1 MNNIINISE
10 RLKCVASLVNK
21 GARVADIGTDHAYLP
36 IYLVQNGIS
45 DKVYACD
52 VRKEPLRR
60 AGLHIDEYGLSDKI
74 TTRLCDGLKGI
85 NKGDVDTITI
95 CGMGGKLMKNIL
107 EAGIDKLVDNT
118 QLVLSAQSELRDFR
132 EYLLETGIDIK
143 SEHMLL
149 EDGKYYFIFDCVY
162 NASFKKHFNENIIA
176 NEDRSGNI
184 SPKDNEKLQDNT
196 KLKYNMEQK
205 DNINQEADVNKREIT
220 FYKEEELRYGK
231 YLLDNKSEVL
241 YEYLNKELA
250 GCNNIRNNLLG
261 KEQSIAVKKR
271 ILAIDD
277 DIRVINKAL
286 KRFDK

>member
-45 DKVYACD
+45 NKVYACD

-60 AGLHIDEYGLSDKI
+60 AKLHIDEYGLSDKI
-74 TTRLCDGLKGI
+74 TTQLCDGLKGI
-85 NKGDVDTITI
+85 NKGDVDTVTI

-107 EAGIDKLVDNT
+107 KAGIDKLGDNT

-132 EYLLETGIDIK
+132 KYLLETGIDIK

-162 NASFKKHFNENIIA
+162 NTQDEYYLNVTNIQQNNIYEHAAVAGDIHNNNIHNNDSHKEDNDKK
-176 NEDRSGNI
+176 
-184 SPKDNEKLQDNT
+184 K
-196 KLKYNMEQK
+196 
-205 DNINQEADVNKREIT
+205 IT
-220 FYKEEELRYGK
+220 AYAEEELRYGR

-241 YEYLNKELA
+241 YEYLNKELTS
-250 GCNNIRNNLLG
+250 CNNIRNSLINN
-261 KEQSIAVKKR
+261 KEQSISIKSR
-271 ILAIDD
+271 IHAIDE
-277 DIRVINKAL
+277 DIAVINKAL
-286 KRFDK
+286 GRWKE

>member
-45 DKVYACD
+45 NKVYACD

-60 AGLHIDEYGLSDKI
+60 AKLHIDEYGLSDKI
-74 TTRLCDGLKGI
+74 TTKLCDGLKGI
-85 NKGDVDTITI
+85 NKGDVDTVTI

-107 EAGIDKLVDNT
+107 KAGIDKLGDNT

-132 EYLLETGIDIK
+132 KYLLETGIDIK

-162 NASFKKHFNENIIA
+162 NTQDEYYLNVTNIQQNNIYENAASAGDIHNNNIHNNDSHKEDNDKEYNDKK
-176 NEDRSGNI
+176 
-184 SPKDNEKLQDNT
+184 K
-196 KLKYNMEQK
+196 
-205 DNINQEADVNKREIT
+205 IT
-220 FYKEEELRYGK
+220 AYAEEELRYGR

-241 YEYLNKELA
+241 YEYLNKELTS
-250 GCNNIRNNLLG
+250 CNNIRNSLINN
-261 KEQSIAVKKR
+261 KEQSISIKSR
-271 ILAIDD
+271 IHAIDE
-277 DIRVINKAL
+277 DIAVINKAL
-286 KRFDK
+286 ERWKE

>member
-45 DKVYACD
+45 NKVYACD

-60 AGLHIDEYGLSDKI
+60 AKLHIDEYGLSDKI
-74 TTRLCDGLKGI
+74 TTQLCDGLKGI
-85 NKGDVDTITI
+85 NKGDVDTVTI
-95 CGMGGKLMKNIL
+95 CGMGGKLMKNIIK
-107 EAGIDKLVDNT
+107 AGIDKLGDNT

-132 EYLLETGIDIK
+132 KYLLEAGIYIK

-162 NASFKKHFNENIIA
+162 NTQDEYYLNVTSIQQNNIYENAASAGDIHNNNIHNNDSHKEDNDKEDNDKK
-176 NEDRSGNI
+176 
-184 SPKDNEKLQDNT
+184 K
-196 KLKYNMEQK
+196 
-205 DNINQEADVNKREIT
+205 IT
-220 FYKEEELRYGK
+220 AYAEEELRYGR

-241 YEYLNKELA
+241 YEYLNKELTS
-250 GCNNIRNNLLG
+250 CNNIRNSLINN
-261 KEQSIAVKKR
+261 KEQSISIKSR
-271 ILAIDD
+271 IHAIDE
-277 DIRVINKAL
+277 DIAVINKAL
-286 KRFDK
+286 GRWKE

>member
-10 RLKCVASLVNK
+10 RLKCVAALVNK

-45 DKVYACD
+45 NKVYACD

-60 AGLHIDEYGLSDKI
+60 AKLHIDEYGLSDKI
-74 TTRLCDGLKGI
+74 TTQLCDGLKGI
-85 NKGDVDTITI
+85 NKGDVDTVTI

-107 EAGIDKLVDNT
+107 KAGIDKLGDNT

-132 EYLLETGIDIK
+132 KYLLETGIDIK

-162 NASFKKHFNENIIA
+162 NTQDEYYLNVTNIQQ
-176 NEDRSGNI
+176 NNI
-184 SPKDNEKLQDNT
+184 YEHAAAAGDIHN
-196 KLKYNMEQK
+196 
-205 DNINQEADVNKREIT
+205 DNIHNNDSHKEDYDKEDNDKKKIT
-220 FYKEEELRYGK
+220 AYAEEELRYGR

-241 YEYLNKELA
+241 YEYLNKELTS
-250 GCNNIRNNLLG
+250 CNNIRNSLINN
-261 KEQSIAVKKR
+261 KEQSISIKSR
-271 ILAIDD
+271 IHAIDE
-277 DIRVINKAL
+277 DIAVINKAL
-286 KRFDK
+286 GRWKE

>member
-10 RLKCVASLVNK
+10 RLKCVAGLVNK

-60 AGLHIDEYGLSDKI
+60 ARLHIDEYGLSDKI

-85 NKGDVDTITI
+85 NKGDVDTVTI

-107 EAGIDKLVDNT
+107 EAGIDKLGDNT

-132 EYLLETGIDIK
+132 KYLLETGIDIK

-162 NASFKKHFNENIIA
+162 NIPDEYYPNLTNIGQNNIYENAADEGGIR
-176 NEDRSGNI
+176 NNNI
-184 SPKDNEKLQDNT
+184 HSNDSYKKDNDK
-196 KLKYNMEQK
+196 K
-205 DNINQEADVNKREIT
+205 NKT
-220 FYKEEELRYGK
+220 VYAEEELRYGR

-241 YEYLNKELA
+241 YEYLNKELTS
-250 GCNNIRNNLLG
+250 CNNIRNNLLNN
-261 KEQSIAVKKR
+261 KEQSISIKNR
-271 ILAIDD
+271 IKAIDD
-277 DIRVINKAL
+277 DIAVINKAL
-286 KRFDK
+286 GRWKEQ